1 MMHCL
6 ENNASTCSW
15 LFFLA
20 GTLSSCM
27 ATAASE
33 PAVAANQ
40 QLAMRLA
47 CNCFKHTPLR
57 SWVVAG
63 REQLLDAFAPACSTT
78 NKVRL
83 GLGSHGFV

>member
-6 ENNASTCSW
+6 ENNASTCSC

-33 PAVAANQ
+33 PAIAANQ

-83 GLGSHGFV
+83 GVGSRGFV